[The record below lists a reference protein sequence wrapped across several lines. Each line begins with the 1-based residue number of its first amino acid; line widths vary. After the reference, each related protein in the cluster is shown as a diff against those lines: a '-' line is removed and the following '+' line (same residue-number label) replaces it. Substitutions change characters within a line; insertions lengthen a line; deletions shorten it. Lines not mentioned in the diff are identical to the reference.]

1 VLTRISNKEKKM
13 KNGGHVGHHTTTTTL
28 HLSLYLPLFFS
39 LLSQTTSMVDHVL
52 IPNSTLSP
60 LFSLSHS
67 PHPITWVCMHF
78 GIMWSREKLE
88 RREAGAW

>member
-1 VLTRISNKEKKM
+1 MVAMLAITPPPLPCIS
-13 KNGGHVGHHTTTTTL
+13 
-28 HLSLYLPLFFS
+28 LSISLFFFS